1 MPDPITLPNSP
12 LSLSALT
19 APFIQTITR
28 PPPSQLR
35 LFHIVG
41 IPVVKYGYFDTEDT
55 AKLFFNELVNR
66 KNYIE
71 EALMLLED
79 AFEMDFKFF
88 NTYGPSRF
96 FTWDNGTDV
105 IDRVN
110 ISLFFKLK
118 LKPNYDTNIVEDI
131 RADIKEYVEN
141 INQITSLHIPNLIT
155 YITNSYRDSIEYFE
169 FVSINGMDASY
180 QHIYAMDVPDG
191 IMVPEFVNI
200 NTLPGSLPDINIE
213 LV

>member
-1 MPDPITLPNSP
+1 MLLIVSISP
-12 LSLSALT
+12 CSSSLSLS
-19 APFIQTITR
+19 
-28 PPPSQLR
+28 
-35 LFHIVG
+35 
-41 IPVVKYGYFDTEDT
+41 
-55 AKLFFNELVNR
+55 
-66 KNYIE
+66 
-71 EALMLLED
+71 
-79 AFEMDFKFF
+79 
-88 NTYGPSRF
+88 
-96 FTWDNGTDV
+96 
-105 IDRVN
+105 
-110 ISLFFKLK
+110 
-118 LKPNYDTNIVEDI
+118 PNYDTNIVEDI

-155 YITNSYRDSIEYFE
+155 HITNSYRDSIEYFE